1 MRRNPS
7 MSRASEKR
15 APYASLPKPHDAWSV
30 VRMVVRQSAWL
41 AGIGAALGAG
51 LALAVAPIFA
61 HQMEV
66 IKPYDWLPYAATA
79 LLVAFIREVI
89 C

>member
-1 MRRNPS
+1 
-7 MSRASEKR
+7 
-15 APYASLPKPHDAWSV
+15 
-30 VRMVVRQSAWL
+30 MVVRQSAWL

-79 LLVAFIREVI
+79 LLVLAAAVAASYAPARRAVRIDPVRTVR
-89 C
+89 CD